1 MFSKI
6 KAESKIIIID
16 DVATNLRLLDSC
28 LRAFGLQ
35 NITTFSNPAEG
46 LDWLLSN
53 HWDLVLLD
61 LDMPAPDGFEILE
74 RLKERDRTESPII
87 IVTALNDP
95 KNRRKGLERGAN
107 DFVSKP
113 IDLPEVL
120 LRVRSCLEL
129 AQAARLLRDANN
141 ELERKV
147 VLRTAQ
153 LASSYKAIIGSLSR
167 AASYRDNDT
176 GSHISR
182 IGQSAAML
190 AKAIGMP
197 PQWCELIRMA
207 APMHDV
213 GKIGI
218 EDAILQKPGALTPAE
233 REVMQE
239 HARIGY
245 EILHDLN
252 GSPVTDLA
260 AEIALAHHERWDG
273 TGYPNGLEGEN
284 IPLSARIVAICDVYD
299 ALRMTR
305 PYKAAWDVERSRQF
319 IIEQSGK
326 QFDPLLVDLFC
337 SLFDELEQLRLVNPD
352 DSTDN

>member
-6 KAESKIIIID
+6 KAESKIVIID

-28 LRAFGLQ
+28 LRAFGLH
-35 NITTFSNPAEG
+35 NISIFSNSAEG

-53 HWDLVLLD
+53 TWDLVLLD

-74 RLKERDRTESPII
+74 RLKDRNRTESPII

-95 KNRRKGLERGAN
+95 QHRRKGLERGAN
-107 DFVSKP
+107 DFISKP

-129 AQAARLLRDANN
+129 AQAARLLRDANG

-147 VLRTAQ
+147 ELRTAQ
-153 LASSYKAIIGSLSR
+153 LASSYQAIISSLSR
-167 AASYRDNDT
+167 AASYRDDDT
-176 GSHISR
+176 GSHIRR
-182 IGQSAAML
+182 IGNSAAML

-197 PQWCELIRMA
+197 AQWCELIRMA

-218 EDAILQKPGALTPAE
+218 EDAILQKPGMLTPEE
-233 REVMQE
+233 RAVMQE
-239 HARIGY
+239 HSRIGY
-245 EILHDLN
+245 EILNDPN

-273 TGYPNGLEGEN
+273 TGYPNKLQHEE

-299 ALRMTR
+299 ALRMPR
-305 PYKAAWDVERSRQF
+305 PYKQAWDVERARRY
-319 IIEQSGK
+319 IIDQAGTH
-326 QFDPLLVDLFC
+326 FDPLLVDIFC
-337 SLFDELEQLRLVNPD
+337 NLFDDVEQLRLTIRD
-352 DSTDN
+352 D